1 VPTLVLD
8 FFINRFMYKNNK
20 NAFGLLE
27 IIVATSILTIAVFW
41 VYKMIWENTK
51 LINNSDNY
59 MQMSSLFPSFENCI
73 DYLLKNNTISINTW
87 YNENFWFWNN
97 WTWCLTWSSQKVDLD
112 NIEYTLSW
120 TIISNN
126 SNSIDWK
133 LKISNE
139 SVWEIIKDYKYSK

>member
-1 VPTLVLD
+1 VLTLVLN

-59 MQMSSLFPSFENCI
+59 IQMSSLFSSFENCI
-73 DYLLKNNTISINTW
+73 DYLKIDWNVWES
-87 YNENFWFWNN
+87 YNFWFWNT
-97 WTWCLTWSSQKVDLD
+97 WTLCFTWSSQKVSLD
-112 NIEYTLSW
+112 NMDYFLSW
-120 TIISNN
+120 SITWTWVNY
-126 SNSIDWK
+126 IDWK
-133 LKISNE
+133 LQISNE
-139 SVWEIIKDYKYSK
+139 SVWEILKEYKYNK